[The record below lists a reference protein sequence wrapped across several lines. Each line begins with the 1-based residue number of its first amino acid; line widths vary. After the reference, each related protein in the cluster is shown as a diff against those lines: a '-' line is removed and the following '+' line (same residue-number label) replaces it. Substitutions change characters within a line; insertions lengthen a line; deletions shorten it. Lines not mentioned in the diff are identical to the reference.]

1 MGGDCAHEPTAL
13 TTNQMIARGR
23 AILPCVIGD
32 SSFTGRAH
40 WTWGPGK
47 PVALKLVGFRGFLVK
62 RKKVPVI
69 LFTVCLMLTLIINHL
84 WTLPPNAKLNKGM
97 AQTFF
102 DI

>member
-1 MGGDCAHEPTAL
+1 M
-13 TTNQMIARGR
+13 
-23 AILPCVIGD
+23 
-32 SSFTGRAH
+32 
-40 WTWGPGK
+40 
-47 PVALKLVGFRGFLVK
+47 ALKLVGFRGFLVK